1 MLPALTLCV
10 HIARLC
16 LRFDPMLHYITGGIR
31 HVSAISTTHFSPTIR
46 SVESYIHLLNGDAV
60 VEQRKQA
67 VSIRLGD
74 SDIRNIKRIAKRLGV
89 RDSDIIRFAIKS
101 TLNRI
106 APLCDQAI
114 RGRNL
119 VPVLVES
126 GDELIRYFELDAFRL
141 ENIINEHVEEG
152 RQVDRDDIAL
162 LAMSGLRA
170 EYLVMRLKDGVG
182 SPADSTHHVHS
193 LRGYLYDKYVY
204 RNSEHRSDSHG
215 GAHNGDADLRPP
227 DAGVRAQLRQPVA

>member
-1 MLPALTLCV
+1 MV
-10 HIARLC
+10 
-16 LRFDPMLHYITGGIR
+16 D
-31 HVSAISTTHFSPTIR
+31 
-46 SVESYIHLLNGDAV
+46 
-60 VEQRKQA
+60 QRKQA
-67 VSIRLGD
+67 VSIRLGE

-101 TLNRI
+101 TLGRI

-141 ENIINEHVEEG
+141 ESIINEHVEEG
-152 RQVDRDDIAL
+152 RQVARDDIAL
-162 LAMSGLRA
+162 LAMSGLRE
-170 EYLVMRLKDGVG
+170 EYLVMRLKDGEAVAG
-182 SPADSTHHVHS
+182 EATVPTRS

-204 RNSEHRSDSHG
+204 RNSETRSDHG
-215 GAHNGDADLRPP
+215 HDGHDGHDGNGAGDNALALEGNPRTP
-227 DAGVRAQLRQPVA
+227 LRQSLA

>member
-1 MLPALTLCV
+1 MV
-10 HIARLC
+10 
-16 LRFDPMLHYITGGIR
+16 D
-31 HVSAISTTHFSPTIR
+31 
-46 SVESYIHLLNGDAV
+46 
-60 VEQRKQA
+60 QRKQA
-67 VSIRLGD
+67 VSIRLSA
-74 SDIRNIKRIAKRLGV
+74 SDVRNIKRIAKRLGV

-101 TLNRI
+101 TLSRV

-141 ENIINEHVEEG
+141 ESIINEQVDEG

-162 LAMSGLRA
+162 LAMGGLR
-170 EYLVMRLKDGVG
+170 EDYLAMRLKDGN
-182 SPADSTHHVHS
+182 PAADSSTPARS

-204 RNSEHRSDSHG
+204 RSAEPHPSNGRNS
-215 GAHNGDADLRPP
+215 ADVLL
-227 DAGVRAQLRQPVA
+227 ATEGGVRVPLLRQPA